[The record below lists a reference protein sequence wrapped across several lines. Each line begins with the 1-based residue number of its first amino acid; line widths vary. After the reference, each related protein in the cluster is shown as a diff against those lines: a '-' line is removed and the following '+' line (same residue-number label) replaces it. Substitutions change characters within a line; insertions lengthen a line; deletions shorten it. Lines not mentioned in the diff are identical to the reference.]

1 MKERILFL
9 DVDGVLNTNWSL
21 TGERFEPR
29 ILPSSATILQ
39 ALLARSGA
47 KIVVS
52 SSWRRVVNDGTMK
65 LGGFTLMLRTHGV
78 SAANV
83 VGVLA
88 NRNPTVDHIEDRR
101 HQMTLWLESMPNASF
116 VALDDLPIPVPF
128 LVRTDPSF
136 GIGWPHVEE
145 ALKVF
150 RSQEGG
156 EDDAG

>member
-1 MKERILFL
+1 MKERIVFL
-9 DVDGVLNTNWSL
+9 DVDGVLNTNWSN
-21 TGERFEPR
+21 TGERFDPR

-39 ALLARSGA
+39 ALLSRSGA

-65 LGGFTLMLRTHGV
+65 LGGFTLMLKTHGV

-83 VGVLA
+83 IGALA
-88 NRNPTVDHIEDRR
+88 NRNPAVDHIEDRR
-101 HQMTLWLESMPNASF
+101 HQMSLWRESMPDASF

-128 LVRTDPSF
+128 LVRVDPTF

-145 ALKVF
+145 ALRVF
-150 RSQEGG
+150 RNQE
-156 EDDAG
+156 EDEDNAG